1 MFCRKCGRRIQGA
14 GARCPACNA
23 EIPEME
29 YCSGFWVELNQN
41 LDPVDR
47 GHNIQRDT
55 NSPVVPGA
63 EKNFQET
70 ASVDQEK
77 AYNRSNTERESG
89 PSIQMNSSHHNALH
103 KKSRSST
110 LLPLII
116 GEAVLLLIL
125 FIFLFQSGARASKQ
139 IDKLN
144 AEIDMLEKKL
154 NSLEA
159 EKTNPSHNSGESD
172 QTREE
177 YSVPGYIENIWF
189 DNNSSETEKKEPR
202 GVGLD
207 QDQPSWGTGTEDR
220 AGKDSS
226 RKGPSTQF
234 EDPADEN

>member
-77 AYNRSNTERESG
+77 GVITTTLIPGVIDEG
-89 PSIQMNSSHHNALH
+89 P
-103 KKSRSST
+103 
-110 LLPLII
+110 
-116 GEAVLLLIL
+116 EA
-125 FIFLFQSGARASKQ
+125 
-139 IDKLN
+139 
-144 AEIDMLEKKL
+144 
-154 NSLEA
+154 
-159 EKTNPSHNSGESD
+159 
-172 QTREE
+172 
-177 YSVPGYIENIWF
+177 
-189 DNNSSETEKKEPR
+189 
-202 GVGLD
+202 
-207 QDQPSWGTGTEDR
+207 
-220 AGKDSS
+220 
-226 RKGPSTQF
+226 
-234 EDPADEN
+234 